1 MATATITSKGQI
13 TIPKELREKL
23 GIRPGQVLD
32 FSADDRGR
40 LIATKASS
48 RSALDELYGILKL
61 KKSTDEVM
69 RELRGERED
78 LLP

>member
-1 MATATITSKGQI
+1 MKATVSEKGQV
-13 TIPKELREKL
+13 TIPKALREKL

-48 RSALDELYGILKL
+48 RSALDELYGVLNLGKT
-61 KKSTDEVM
+61 TDEIM
-69 RELRGERED
+69 RELRGDRED
-78 LLP
+78 LIS

>member
-1 MATATITSKGQI
+1 MKTTVSEKGQI
-13 TIPKELREKL
+13 TIPKELRERL

-32 FSADDRGR
+32 FSADERGR

-48 RSALDELYGILKL
+48 RGALDELYGVLKL
-61 KKSTDEVM
+61 AKSTDEIM
-69 RELRGERED
+69 RELRGDRED

>member
-1 MATATITSKGQI
+1 MKTTVSEKGQI
-13 TIPKELREKL
+13 TIPKALREKL

-40 LIATKASS
+40 LIATKAST
-48 RSALDELYGILKL
+48 RSALDELYGVLNLGKT
-61 KKSTDEVM
+61 TDEIM

-78 LLP
+78 LIP

>member
-1 MATATITSKGQI
+1 MKSIVSEKGQI
-13 TIPKELREKL
+13 TIPKALREKL

-40 LIATKASS
+40 LIATKAST
-48 RSALDELYGILKL
+48 RSALDELYGVLNLGKT
-61 KKSTDEVM
+61 TDEIM

-78 LLP
+78 LIP